1 MDEYIKQIS
10 NTELEITK
18 NILLYVKDPIKYEY
32 IKDNLIL
39 LGFNNKLGK
48 NSLNILIEYKEY
60 DIIKDLIKTNYK
72 ILNFKNLL
80 EKNLLQSLIL
90 VDSLNIYILEI
101 IQFIYVKN
109 KFFLNKIVL
118 NIDKTNN
125 NFIDLLIILINKNN
139 NITNNLNNNDNDKY
153 NFIKP
158 LLNILNFLFKI
169 NSLSELIVNKLCNK
183 IDNDDFLLYILK
195 NININN
201 IEITQTI
208 NNHLCIDI
216 LFYNNFIKSF
226 KYVIS
231 EASIINFKN
240 VDDNIIFNLVNSVN
254 YDIPKLII
262 EILNK
267 SNLLQLRDV
276 NNNNIILLFI
286 KKFNIDND
294 LVLNLLKIVGNN
306 DIIFEKNVDNISI
319 YDLIKNNNF
328 FNKLNL
334 KYTEKKYNFS
344 KIKKLLCCNTNI
356 GIFNSDTL
364 HNVIY
369 TYMIIN
375 KYKKKLDI
383 CLNKYDKTKQINE
396 IFKLEISHNDVNIN
410 GILNLYLNNFYS
422 FYCHLIIWNNENTYY
437 INEYLVNYLKNN
449 CVDNYK
455 KRFIYV
461 KLSIIISEKNIRHAN
476 LILID
481 NKNKLV
487 ERFEPYGDI
496 YNESIIGLDKLIKIK
511 IADVIN
517 YKYNLIQTY
526 PGYQTKTIEY
536 NNNYK
541 SYGDPGGYCLAWC
554 FLFLEVR
561 LIYDNLSSKEVVN
574 LINNYITINF
584 QIDFKDILNDSQLN
598 KFMIFI
604 RNYGYSL
611 DQNKNKLMIKFDQ
624 NLKTIYHINLKDNI
638 YNKICYKLNKSLD
651 KILN

>member
-90 VDSLNIYILEI
+90 VDNLNIYILEI
-101 IQFIYVKN
+101 LQFIYVKN
-109 KFFLNKIVL
+109 KFFLKKIL
-118 NIDKTNN
+118 INIDKTNN

-139 NITNNLNNNDNDKY
+139 NITNNLNNNDNEKY

-216 LFYNNFIKSF
+216 LFYNYFIKSF

-254 YDIPKLII
+254 LDVPKLII

-286 KKFNIDND
+286 KKFNINND
-294 LVLNLLKIVGNN
+294 LILLLLKIVGNN
-306 DIIFEKNVDNISI
+306 DIIFEKNVENISI

-344 KIKKLLCCNTNI
+344 KIKKLICCNTNI

-364 HNVIY
+364 HNIIY
-369 TYMIIN
+369 TFMIFN

-396 IFKLEISHNDVNIN
+396 IFKLEISQNDVNIS

-422 FYCHLIIWNNENTYY
+422 FYCHLIIWKNENTYY
-437 INEYLVNYLKNN
+437 INEFLVNYLKNN
-449 CVDNYK
+449 CVANYK

-461 KLSIIISEKNIRHAN
+461 KLSIIIAENNIRHAN
-476 LILID
+476 IILID

-496 YNESIIGLDKLIKIK
+496 YNEFITGLDKVIKIK
-511 IADVIN
+511 ISDVIN

-561 LIYDNLSSKEVVN
+561 LLYDNLTSKEVVN
-574 LINNYITINF
+574 LINSYIIINF
-584 QIDFKDILNDSQLN
+584 QIDFKDILDDSQLN
-598 KFMIFI
+598 KFMVFI

-611 DQNKNKLMIKFDQ
+611 DQNKNKLMIKFEQ
-624 NLKTIYHINLKDNI
+624 NLKTIYHINLKDNV
-638 YNKICYKLNKSLD
+638 YNKICYKLNKNLD